1 MKGVVNCDES
11 ANRLSKMKNQN
22 LHLGLRNID
31 IIGDFGKYSLCEV
44 LQGKGKKKKP
54 KCNGLK
60 NKLGNIDTKYGQS
73 FQEVGCEGK
82 EREE

>member
-22 LHLGLRNID
+22 LHLGLRSID

-44 LQGKGKKKKP
+44 L
-54 KCNGLK
+54 
-60 NKLGNIDTKYGQS
+60 
-73 FQEVGCEGK
+73 
-82 EREE
+82 